1 MCSMRRRLA
10 DIPFAPSKSPI
21 FYGWVILAAGTVGLL
36 MSMPG
41 QTIGVGAFNESLQ
54 AALGLDEEQLT
65 RAYMFGTALS
75 GLLLTF
81 AGKLYDR
88 WGARVVAALASGGLG
103 GMLVFCSQSD
113 RIASSLV
120 GTFGIGP
127 EVGAFGVI
135 LVGFFGIRFCG
146 QGVLTVASRNMV
158 MEWFDRHRG
167 LANGIMGVS
176 VQLGFNGGRP
186 LLGLLVVLLSWRL
199 VWILLAVLIGGIF
212 TAAVL
217 VFYRD
222 NPEAAGLQPDGSLH
236 DDEHTIAARLAHK
249 QFTLGQT
256 VRTYSFWVFT
266 LAMGMFGLYMTALS
280 FLVVPIFAEVGMDR
294 TTAEGVFFGAALI
307 GVPLQFLAGWISD
320 YIPLKYILIVML
332 AGLATSTG
340 AMTALG
346 PTARW
351 VMIVGNGVLS
361 GMFGVVATVTW
372 PRFFG
377 REHLGVISGLSM
389 AITVVASAIGPWT
402 FSLARTLS
410 GSYVP
415 AAAICLGV
423 TGLLLLASFFAGNP
437 QPRKPSIVPV
447 EE

>member
-1 MCSMRRRLA
+1 MRRDLTN
-10 DIPFAPSKSPI
+10 IPFSPAKSPI
-21 FYGWVILAAGTVGLL
+21 FYGWVVLAAGTLGLL

-54 AALGLDEEQLT
+54 DALGLSEEQLT
-65 RAYMFGTALS
+65 RAYMFGTGIS

-88 WGARVVAALASGGLG
+88 WGARVVAALAAVGLG
-103 GMLVFCSQSD
+103 GMLVLCSQSD

-120 GTFGIGP
+120 AATGIGP
-127 EVGAFGVI
+127 QAGAFAVI

-186 LLGLLVVLLSWRL
+186 LLGMMVVALSWR
-199 VWILLAVLIGGIF
+199 VTWIVLAVIVGGVF
-212 TAAVL
+212 SLLVL

-222 NPEAAGLQPDGSLH
+222 NPEDAGLQPDGSLH
-236 DDEHTIAARLAHK
+236 EDEHAVAARLAHR
-249 QFTLGQT
+249 QFTLGEAA
-256 VRTYSFWVFT
+256 RTYSFWIFA

-280 FLVVPIFAEVGMDR
+280 FLVEPIYAEAGMDKL
-294 TTAEGVFFGAALI
+294 TAEGIFFSAALI
-307 GVPLQFLAGWISD
+307 AIPLHFLAGWVSD
-320 YIPLKYILIVML
+320 YVPLKYVLIVML
-332 AGLATSTG
+332 AGLVTSMA
-340 AMTALG
+340 AMTALN
-346 PTARW
+346 PTTRW
-351 VMIVGNGVLS
+351 VMIVGNGVLT
-361 GMFGVVATVTW
+361 GMFGVVSAVTW
-372 PRFFG
+372 PRFYG
-377 REHLGVISGLSM
+377 REHLGAISGLTM

-402 FSLARTLS
+402 FSLAKTIT
-410 GSYVP
+410 GSYAP
-415 AAAICLGV
+415 AAGICLGV
-423 TGLLLLASFFAGNP
+423 TVALLVAALLANNP
-437 QPRKPSIVPV
+437 QPKKPSIAVA